1 MSAKRASPLFAI
13 KQGPTA
19 PTAAGQSLPNC
30 PTAKFGP
37 YFTREH
43 SPIRIAPSHI
53 LSRITLLR
61 PLLSNYPTT
70 LSVGGTIVKFVK
82 FIVQIM
88 SSLNSCHFLLSIFIL
103 NPDAILLAERRS
115 QQTSSLPPR
124 KQPARPYIGR
134 MFNVRAKKTKSVSGA
149 VGAINAAERRR
160 MSHDPHNTLTAEPK

>member
-1 MSAKRASPLFAI
+1 M

-30 PTAKFGP
+30 TTAKFGP

-61 PLLSNYPTT
+61 SLLPNYPHNT
-70 LSVGGTIVKFVK
+70 LCWGHHPLN
-82 FIVQIM
+82 
-88 SSLNSCHFLLSIFIL
+88 SLNSSFNLCHRCHFLLSIFIL

-160 MSHDPHNTLTAEPK
+160 MSHDPHNTLTAEPR